1 MREFILLYK
10 EVFYGLSTFLYFL
23 VASVLLTIAPGPDIM
38 YLLAKSLADGA
49 RSGIAL
55 AFGLCTGLIFHTT
68 LVIIGVA
75 AVIQQSPTAFAVL
88 KYAGAAYLLYL
99 AWGAF
104 HAQGDL
110 KLNTVNKSASYFK
123 LYRRGVIMNVLNPK
137 VLLFFLAFL
146 PQFVNLNSDS
156 VSLQIA
162 FLGFI
167 FGLQTLIVFSLVAV
181 CAGKVRDYILN
192 IKNFNKIMGYVQGI
206 VLIGISLALIIS

>member
-1 MREFILLYK
+1 ME
-10 EVFYGLSTFLYFL
+10 LSTFLYFL
-23 VASVLLTIAPGPDIM
+23 IASVLLTLAPGPDIM

-49 RSGIAL
+49 RSGISLAL
-55 AFGLCTGLIFHTT
+55 GLCTGLIFHTT

-75 AVIQQSPTAFAVL
+75 AIIQQSPVAFAAL
-88 KYAGAAYLLYL
+88 KYIGAAYLLYL

-110 KLNTVNKSASYFK
+110 KLNAVNNGSSFFK

-146 PQFVNLNSDS
+146 PQFVDLNSDS

-167 FGLQTLIVFSLVAV
+167 FGLQTLIIFSLVAV

-192 IKNFNKIMGYVQGI
+192 IKNFNKIMGYVQGF
-206 VLIGISLALIIS
+206 VLLFISIALVIS

>member
-1 MREFILLYK
+1 MD
-10 EVFYGLSTFLYFL
+10 LSTFLYFL

-88 KYAGAAYLLYL
+88 KYAGVAYLLYL

>member
-1 MREFILLYK
+1 MD
-10 EVFYGLSTFLYFL
+10 LSTFLYFL
-23 VASVLLTIAPGPDIM
+23 IASMLLTIAPGPDIM

-49 RSGIAL
+49 RSGISLAL
-55 AFGLCTGLIFHTT
+55 GLTTGLIFHTS

-75 AVIQQSPTAFAVL
+75 AIIQQSPLAFATL

-104 HAQGDL
+104 HAQGNL
-110 KLNTVNKSASYFK
+110 KLNAVNKSGSYFK

-146 PQFVNLNSDS
+146 PQFVDLNSDS

-167 FGLQTLIVFSLVAV
+167 FGLQTLVIFSLVAI

-192 IKNFNKIMGYVQGI
+192 IKNFNKIMGYIQGI
-206 VLIGISLALIIS
+206 VLLLISLALIIS

>member
-1 MREFILLYK
+1 MD
-10 EVFYGLSTFLYFL
+10 LSTFLYFL
-23 VASVLLTIAPGPDIM
+23 IASMLLTIAPGPDIM

-49 RSGIAL
+49 RSGISLAL
-55 AFGLCTGLIFHTT
+55 GLTTGLIFHTS

-75 AVIQQSPTAFAVL
+75 AIIQQSPLAFAIL

-104 HAQGDL
+104 HAQGNL
-110 KLNTVNKSASYFK
+110 KLNAVNKSGSYFK

-146 PQFVNLNSDS
+146 PQFVNLNSNS

-167 FGLQTLIVFSLVAV
+167 FGLQTLVIFSLVAI

-192 IKNFNKIMGYVQGI
+192 IKNFNKIMGYIQGI
-206 VLIGISLALIIS
+206 VLLLISLALIIS

>member
-1 MREFILLYK
+1 ME
-10 EVFYGLSTFLYFL
+10 LSTFLYFL
-23 VASVLLTIAPGPDIM
+23 IASVLLTLAPGPDIM

-55 AFGLCTGLIFHTT
+55 ALGLCTGLIFHTT

-75 AVIQQSPTAFAVL
+75 AIIQQSPLAFAAL
-88 KYAGAAYLLYL
+88 KYVGAAYLLYL

-110 KLNTVNKSASYFK
+110 KLNTVNKSNSYFK
-123 LYRRGVIMNVLNPK
+123 LYRRGVIMNILNPK

-146 PQFVNLNSDS
+146 PQFVNLDSDS

-162 FLGFI
+162 FLGFV
-167 FGLQTLIVFSLVAV
+167 FGLQTLIVFSLVAI

-206 VLIGISLALIIS
+206 VLLFISIALVIS

>member
-1 MREFILLYK
+1 MD
-10 EVFYGLSTFLYFL
+10 LSTFLYFL
-23 VASVLLTIAPGPDIM
+23 IASMLLTIAPGPDIM

-49 RSGIAL
+49 RSGISLAL
-55 AFGLCTGLIFHTT
+55 GLTTGLIFHTT

-75 AVIQQSPTAFAVL
+75 AIIQQSSLAFAIL
-88 KYAGAAYLLYL
+88 KYTGAAYLLYL

-104 HAQGDL
+104 HAQGNL
-110 KLNTVNKSASYFK
+110 KLNAVNKSGSYFK

-167 FGLQTLIVFSLVAV
+167 FGLQTLVIFSLVAI

-192 IKNFNKIMGYVQGI
+192 IKNFNKIMGYIQGI
-206 VLIGISLALIIS
+206 VLLLISLALIIS

>member
-1 MREFILLYK
+1 MD
-10 EVFYGLSTFLYFL
+10 LSTFLYFL
-23 VASVLLTIAPGPDIM
+23 IACMLLTIAPGPDIM

-49 RSGIAL
+49 RSGISLAL
-55 AFGLCTGLIFHTT
+55 GLTTGLIFHTT

-75 AVIQQSPTAFAVL
+75 AIIQQSPLAFAIL

-104 HAQGDL
+104 HAQGNL
-110 KLNTVNKSASYFK
+110 KLNAVNKSGSYFK

-146 PQFVNLNSDS
+146 PQFVDLNSDS

-167 FGLQTLIVFSLVAV
+167 FGLQTLVIFSLVAI

-192 IKNFNKIMGYVQGI
+192 IKNFNKIMGYIQGI
-206 VLIGISLALIIS
+206 VLLLISLALIIS

>member
-1 MREFILLYK
+1 MY
-10 EVFYGLSTFLYFL
+10 LSTFLYFL
-23 VASVLLTIAPGPDIM
+23 IASMLLTIAPGPDIM

-49 RSGIAL
+49 RSGISLAL
-55 AFGLCTGLIFHTT
+55 GLTTGLIFHTT

-75 AVIQQSPTAFAVL
+75 AIIQQSPLAFAIL

-104 HAQGDL
+104 HAQGNL
-110 KLNTVNKSASYFK
+110 KLNAVNKSGSYFK

-146 PQFVNLNSDS
+146 PQFVDLNSDS

-167 FGLQTLIVFSLVAV
+167 FGLQTLVIFSLVAI

-192 IKNFNKIMGYVQGI
+192 IKNFNKIMGYIQGI
-206 VLIGISLALIIS
+206 VLLLISLALIIS

>member
-1 MREFILLYK
+1 MD
-10 EVFYGLSTFLYFL
+10 LSTFLYFL
-23 VASVLLTIAPGPDIM
+23 IASMLLTIAPGPDIM

-49 RSGIAL
+49 RSGISLAL
-55 AFGLCTGLIFHTT
+55 GLTTGLIFHTT

-75 AVIQQSPTAFAVL
+75 AIIQQSPLAFAIL

-104 HAQGDL
+104 HAQGNL
-110 KLNTVNKSASYFK
+110 KLNAVNKNGSYFK

-146 PQFVNLNSDS
+146 PQFVNLNSNS

-167 FGLQTLIVFSLVAV
+167 FGLQTLVIFSLVAI

-192 IKNFNKIMGYVQGI
+192 IKNFNKIMGYIQGI
-206 VLIGISLALIIS
+206 VLLLISLALIIS

>member
-1 MREFILLYK
+1 MD
-10 EVFYGLSTFLYFL
+10 LSTFLYFL
-23 VASVLLTIAPGPDIM
+23 IASMLLTIAPGPDIM

-49 RSGIAL
+49 RSGISLAL
-55 AFGLCTGLIFHTT
+55 GLTTGLIFHTT

-75 AVIQQSPTAFAVL
+75 AIIQQSPLAFATL

-104 HAQGDL
+104 HAQGNL
-110 KLNTVNKSASYFK
+110 KLNAVNNTTSFFK
-123 LYRRGVIMNVLNPK
+123 LYRRGLIMNVLNPK

-146 PQFVNLNSDS
+146 PQFVDLNSDS

-167 FGLQTLIVFSLVAV
+167 FGLQTLVIFSLVAI

-192 IKNFNKIMGYVQGI
+192 IKNFNKIMGYIQGI
-206 VLIGISLALIIS
+206 VLLLISLALIIS

>member
-1 MREFILLYK
+1 MD
-10 EVFYGLSTFLYFL
+10 LSTFLYFL
-23 VASVLLTIAPGPDIM
+23 VASVLLTIAPGPDIR

-123 LYRRGVIMNVLNPK
+123 LYRRGVIMTVLNPK

>member
-1 MREFILLYK
+1 MD
-10 EVFYGLSTFLYFL
+10 LSTFLYFL

-99 AWGAF
+99 AWGVF

>member
-1 MREFILLYK
+1 ME
-10 EVFYGLSTFLYFL
+10 LSTFLYFL
-23 VASVLLTIAPGPDIM
+23 IASVLLTLAPGPDIM

-49 RSGIAL
+49 RSGISLAL
-55 AFGLCTGLIFHTT
+55 GLCTGLIFHTT

-75 AVIQQSPTAFAVL
+75 AIIQQSPVAFAAL
-88 KYAGAAYLLYL
+88 KYIGAAYLLYL

-110 KLNTVNKSASYFK
+110 KLNTVNNGSSFFK

-156 VSLQIA
+156 ISLQIA
-162 FLGFI
+162 FLGFV
-167 FGLQTLIVFSLVAV
+167 FGLQTLIVFSLVAI

-192 IKNFNKIMGYVQGI
+192 IKNFNKIMGYVQGF
-206 VLIGISLALIIS
+206 VLLFISIALVIS

>member
-1 MREFILLYK
+1 ME
-10 EVFYGLSTFLYFL
+10 LSTFLYFL
-23 VASVLLTIAPGPDIM
+23 IASVLLTLAPGPDIM

-49 RSGIAL
+49 RSGISL
-55 AFGLCTGLIFHTT
+55 ATGLCTGLIFHTT

-75 AVIQQSPTAFAVL
+75 AIIQQSPLAFAVL

-110 KLNTVNKSASYFK
+110 KLNTVNKSNSYFK
-123 LYRRGVIMNVLNPK
+123 LYRRGVIMNILNPK

-146 PQFVNLNSDS
+146 PQFVNLDSDS

-162 FLGFI
+162 FLGFV
-167 FGLQTLIVFSLVAV
+167 FGLQTLIVFSLVAI

>member
-1 MREFILLYK
+1 MD
-10 EVFYGLSTFLYFL
+10 LSTFLYFL
-23 VASVLLTIAPGPDIM
+23 IASMLLTIAPGPDIM

-49 RSGIAL
+49 RSGISLAL
-55 AFGLCTGLIFHTT
+55 GLTTGLIFHTS

-75 AVIQQSPTAFAVL
+75 AIIQQSPLAFAIL

-104 HAQGDL
+104 HAQGNL
-110 KLNTVNKSASYFK
+110 KLNAVNKSGSYFK

-146 PQFVNLNSDS
+146 PQFVDLNSDS

-167 FGLQTLIVFSLVAV
+167 FGLQTLVIFSLVAI

-192 IKNFNKIMGYVQGI
+192 IKNFNKIMGYIQGI
-206 VLIGISLALIIS
+206 VLLLISLALIIS

>member
-1 MREFILLYK
+1 MD
-10 EVFYGLSTFLYFL
+10 LSTFLYFL

-192 IKNFNKIMGYVQGI
+192 IKSFNKIMGYVQGI

>member
-1 MREFILLYK
+1 ME
-10 EVFYGLSTFLYFL
+10 LSTFLYFL
-23 VASVLLTIAPGPDIM
+23 IASVLLTLAPGPDIM

-49 RSGIAL
+49 RSGISLAL
-55 AFGLCTGLIFHTT
+55 GLCTGLIFHTT

-75 AVIQQSPTAFAVL
+75 AIIQQSPLAFAAL

-110 KLNTVNKSASYFK
+110 KLNTVNKSNSYFK
-123 LYRRGVIMNVLNPK
+123 LYRRGVIMNILNPK

-162 FLGFI
+162 FLGFV
-167 FGLQTLIVFSLVAV
+167 FGLQTLIVSSLVAI

>member
-1 MREFILLYK
+1 MD
-10 EVFYGLSTFLYFL
+10 LSTFLYFL
-23 VASVLLTIAPGPDIM
+23 IASMLLTIAPGPDIM

-49 RSGIAL
+49 RSGISLAL
-55 AFGLCTGLIFHTT
+55 GLTTGLIFHTS

-75 AVIQQSPTAFAVL
+75 AIIQQSPLAFATL

-104 HAQGDL
+104 HAQGNL
-110 KLNTVNKSASYFK
+110 KLNAVNKSGSYFK

-167 FGLQTLIVFSLVAV
+167 FGLQTLVIFSLVAI

-192 IKNFNKIMGYVQGI
+192 IKNFNKIMGYIQGI
-206 VLIGISLALIIS
+206 VLLLISLALIIS

>member
-1 MREFILLYK
+1 MD
-10 EVFYGLSTFLYFL
+10 LSTFLYFL
-23 VASVLLTIAPGPDIM
+23 IASMLLTIAPGPDIM

-49 RSGIAL
+49 RSGISLAL
-55 AFGLCTGLIFHTT
+55 GLTTGLIFHTT

-75 AVIQQSPTAFAVL
+75 AIIQQSPLAFAIL

-104 HAQGDL
+104 HAQGNL
-110 KLNTVNKSASYFK
+110 KLNAVNKSGSYFK

-146 PQFVNLNSDS
+146 PQFVNLNSNS

-167 FGLQTLIVFSLVAV
+167 FGLQTLVIFSLVAI

-206 VLIGISLALIIS
+206 VLLLISLALIIS

>member
-1 MREFILLYK
+1 MD
-10 EVFYGLSTFLYFL
+10 LSTFLYFL
-23 VASVLLTIAPGPDIM
+23 IASMLLTIAPGPDIM

-49 RSGIAL
+49 RSGISLAL
-55 AFGLCTGLIFHTT
+55 GLTTGLIFHTT

-75 AVIQQSPTAFAVL
+75 AIIQQSPLAFAIL

-104 HAQGDL
+104 HAQGNL
-110 KLNTVNKSASYFK
+110 KLNAVNKNGSYFK

-167 FGLQTLIVFSLVAV
+167 FGLQTLVIFSLVAI

-192 IKNFNKIMGYVQGI
+192 IKNFNKIMGYIQGI
-206 VLIGISLALIIS
+206 VLLLISLALIIS

>member
-1 MREFILLYK
+1 MD
-10 EVFYGLSTFLYFL
+10 LSTFLYFL
-23 VASVLLTIAPGPDIM
+23 VASVLLTIAPGSDIM

>member
-1 MREFILLYK
+1 ME
-10 EVFYGLSTFLYFL
+10 LSTFLYFL
-23 VASVLLTIAPGPDIM
+23 IASVLLTLAPGPDIM

-49 RSGIAL
+49 RSGISLAL
-55 AFGLCTGLIFHTT
+55 GLCTGLIFHTT

-75 AVIQQSPTAFAVL
+75 AIIQQSPLAFAAL
-88 KYAGAAYLLYL
+88 KYVGAAYLLYL

-110 KLNTVNKSASYFK
+110 KLNTVNKSNSYFK
-123 LYRRGVIMNVLNPK
+123 LYRRGVIMNILNPK

-146 PQFVNLNSDS
+146 PQFVNLDSDS

-162 FLGFI
+162 FLGFV
-167 FGLQTLIVFSLVAV
+167 FGLQTLIVFSLVAI

-192 IKNFNKIMGYVQGI
+192 IKNFNKIMGYVQGF
-206 VLIGISLALIIS
+206 VLLFISIALIIS

>member
-1 MREFILLYK
+1 MELTTL
-10 EVFYGLSTFLYFL
+10 LYFL
-23 VASVLLTIAPGPDIM
+23 IASVLLTLAPGPDIM
-38 YLLAKSLADGA
+38 YLLAKSLADGTKA
-49 RSGIAL
+49 GISLAL
-55 AFGLCTGLIFHTT
+55 GLTTGLIFHTT

-75 AVIQQSPTAFAVL
+75 AIIQQSPLAFATL
-88 KYAGAAYLLYL
+88 KYIGAAYLLYL

-104 HAQGDL
+104 HAQGNL
-110 KLNTVNKSASYFK
+110 KLNAVNNSTSFFK
-123 LYRRGVIMNVLNPK
+123 LYRRGLIMNVLNPK

-167 FGLQTLIVFSLVAV
+167 FGLQTLIIFSLVAI

-192 IKNFNKIMGYVQGI
+192 VKNFNKIMGYIQGI
-206 VLIGISLALIIS
+206 GH

>member
-1 MREFILLYK
+1 ME
-10 EVFYGLSTFLYFL
+10 LSTFLYFL
-23 VASVLLTIAPGPDIM
+23 IASILLTLAPGPDIM

-49 RSGIAL
+49 RSGISLAL
-55 AFGLCTGLIFHTT
+55 GLCTGLIFHTT

-75 AVIQQSPTAFAVL
+75 ALIQQSPVAFAAL
-88 KYAGAAYLLYL
+88 KYLGAAYLLYL

-110 KLNTVNKSASYFK
+110 KLNAVNKSSSFFK

-162 FLGFI
+162 FLGFV
-167 FGLQTLIVFSLVAV
+167 FGLQTLIIFSLVAV

-192 IKNFNKIMGYVQGI
+192 IKNFNKIMGYLQGF
-206 VLIGISLALIIS
+206 VLLFISIALVIS

>member
-1 MREFILLYK
+1 MD
-10 EVFYGLSTFLYFL
+10 LSTFLYFL

-55 AFGLCTGLIFHTT
+55 AFGLCTGLISHTT